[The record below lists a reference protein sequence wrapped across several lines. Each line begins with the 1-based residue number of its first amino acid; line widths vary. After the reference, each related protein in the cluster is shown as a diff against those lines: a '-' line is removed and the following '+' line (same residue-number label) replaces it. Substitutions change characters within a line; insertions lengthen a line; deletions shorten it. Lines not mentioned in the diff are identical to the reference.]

1 MDFPVLTLLGLLPIV
16 GGVLL
21 FLPLRSLARPLG
33 FLVALAT
40 LGVAIWATV
49 LYVDGTDLSQTVTW
63 IAPLGAYWALDLDG
77 MGLSMIVMT
86 AVLTPVVLLAGW
98 NTGNSDRPRWTP
110 QVFFALVLILEG
122 MSVFVFAANDL
133 LLFYLFFEATLIPMY
148 FLIGGFGGPKRAA
161 AALKFLLYSLF
172 GGLIMLA
179 GVVGVWVVSGDSG
192 NPTFLMTTLTGLI
205 FDGAVGQWLF
215 VGFMVGFAVKA
226 PMVPLHTWLPDTAQQ
241 ATPGTSILL
250 VGVLDKIGTFGMIRF
265 CLGLFPEAAVWAT
278 PVMVVLALISIIY
291 GALAAIGSKDILRL
305 IAYTSI
311 SHFGF
316 MVLGI
321 FVFTTQSLTGSMFYM
336 VNHGFSTAALFLAAG
351 FLISRRGSQKVAD
364 FGGVQKVTPV
374 LAGVFLVSGLS
385 GLALPGMASF
395 VSEFLVLAGTWSRN
409 PWIAAV
415 AALGM
420 VLSAVYILSLYQ
432 KTMTGPPTT
441 TTSTHFK
448 RDLSPIERLVMVP
461 VLGVLLFFGFFPQ
474 PIVHL
479 VEPVATVSMQDADEV
494 DPAPQAEGVK

>member
-1 MDFPVLTLLGLLPIV
+1 MDFPVLTVLGLLPIV
-16 GGVLL
+16 GGLVL
-21 FLPLRSLARPLG
+21 FLPLKAAARPLG
-33 FLVALAT
+33 ILVALAT

-49 LYVDGTDLSQTVTW
+49 AYNDGADLSTTVTW
-63 IAPLGAYWALDLDG
+63 IAPLGAYWALGLDG

-98 NTGNSDRPRWTP
+98 NTGDPERPRWTP

-122 MSVFVFAANDL
+122 MSVFVFSATDL

-148 FLIGGFGGPKRAA
+148 FLIGGYGGRKRAA

-179 GVVGVWVVSGDSG
+179 AIVGTWVVSGDSG
-192 NPTFLMTTLTGLI
+192 TPTFLMSTLTGLVI
-205 FDGAVGQWLF
+205 DGQVGQWLF
-215 VGFMVGFAVKA
+215 IGFMVGFAVKA
-226 PMVPLHTWLPDTAQQ
+226 PMVPLHTWLPDTAEQ

-265 CLGLFPEAAVWAT
+265 CLGLFPEAATWAT
-278 PVMVVLALISIIY
+278 PVVVILALISIIY
-291 GALAAIGSKDILRL
+291 GALAAIGSPDILRL

-321 FVFTTQSLTGSMFYM
+321 FAFTTQSLTGSMFYM

-351 FLISRRGSQKVAD
+351 FLITRRGSQRVAD

-395 VSEFLVLAGTWSRN
+395 VSEFLVLAGAWSRN
-409 PWIAAV
+409 PWIAGV

-441 TTSTHFK
+441 TTATHFR
-448 RDLSPIERLVMVP
+448 RDLTAVERLVMVP
-461 VLGVLLFFGFFPQ
+461 VLGVLLVFGFFPQ
-474 PIVHL
+474 PIVQL
-479 VEPVATVSMQDADEV
+479 VEPVATVSMQGADES